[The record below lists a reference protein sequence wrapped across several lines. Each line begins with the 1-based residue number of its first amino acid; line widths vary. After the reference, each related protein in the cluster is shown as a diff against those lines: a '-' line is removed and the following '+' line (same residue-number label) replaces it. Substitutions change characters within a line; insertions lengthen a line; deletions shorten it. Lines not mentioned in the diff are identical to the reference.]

1 MLNAIRRLLGGKADQ
16 DKATGT
22 PPVGDAVEYKGYS
35 IQPLAMRQA
44 SGFLTA
50 GLISREA
57 DGKRREHRF
66 VRADTHPSAD
76 DAREFTILKAQ
87 RLIDEQGERLFGRHD
102 APSA

>member
-1 MLNAIRRLLGGKADQ
+1 MLDAIRRLFGGKGGGQ
-16 DKATGT
+16 EATET
-22 PPVGDAVEYKGYS
+22 PTVGPAVEYKGYS

-50 GLISREA
+50 GLISRDA

-87 RLIDEQGERLFGRHD
+87 RLIDEQGERLFGRED
-102 APSA
+102 GASA

>member
-1 MLNAIRRLLGGKADQ
+1 MLDAIRRLFGGKGGGQ
-16 DKATGT
+16 EATET
-22 PPVGDAVEYKGYS
+22 PAVGPAVEYKGYS

-50 GLISREA
+50 GLISRDA

-87 RLIDEQGERLFGRHD
+87 RLIDEQGERLFGRED
-102 APSA
+102 GPSA